1 MLNDSSNEESRF
13 SAKKYYVVGSQTT
26 KVKYKQGDVVKFE
39 RNPIKSSLCDYS
51 DPFILVAGNI
61 TVAANKDTNVAFKN
75 RAPNCTCTIKI
86 DDAFVDEAN
95 HICIAMATY
104 NLIEYSNNYSDTL
117 RSLRQFKRD

>member
-39 RNPIKSSLCDYS
+39 RKTIKSSLCDYP
-51 DPFILVAGNI
+51 DAFILVAGNI

-75 RAPNCTCTIKI
+75 RAPNSTCTIKI
-86 DDAFVDEAN
+86 DDPVVDEAY
-95 HICIAMATY
+95 HSCIAMPTY

-117 RSLRQFKRD
+117 RSLCQFKRD